1 MSGLIGAESSGSSSS
16 EDAQALAAESPPAGR
31 GGADETLSG
40 DGSSEPRGG
49 RVRIWFA
56 ALLRSATALVLTLV
70 ILAICGVVTDVV
82 LHVTR
87 HSSSASATFSGI
99 NAVDV
104 VLDGDVSLSVVG
116 QTESGSA
123 AGSNVTLAAV
133 DTSTPFDDPIRS
145 ASVIGGTLYVTER
158 CPDSRCTSQLTL
170 TLDTN
175 DQVNIVAGNA
185 LRLNDAVIDLTG
197 IDGQTNVQVAPG
209 KLIVTNT
216 IVTGAVI
223 GTVECDTDVD
233 CRGVLTPP
241 GTNRGTSAVD
251 G

>member
-1 MSGLIGAESSGSSSS
+1 MSGLIGADSSGSSSS
-16 EDAQALAAESPPAGR
+16 EGSSAADSAPAGSAGPEASTAAEEAPEA
-31 GGADETLSG
+31 
-40 DGSSEPRGG
+40 RGG

-70 ILAICGVVTDVV
+70 ILAICGVVADVV

-87 HSSSASATFSGI
+87 HTGSSSTTFSGI

-116 QTESGSA
+116 QSNGGSA
-123 AGSNVTLAAV
+123 ATLAAV
-133 DTSTPFDDPIRS
+133 DTSTPFDDAARS
-145 ASVIGGTLYVTER
+145 TTVIGGTLYVTER

-170 TLDTN
+170 TVNTN
-175 DQVNIVAGNA
+175 DQVNIVSGNA
-185 LRLNDAVIDLTG
+185 LRLNDAVIDVSG
-197 IDGQTNVQVAPG
+197 IDGQTSVQAAPG

-223 GTVECDTDVD
+223 GVVECDTVVD
-233 CRGVLTPP
+233 CEGVVTAP
-241 GTNRGTSAVD
+241 GTDRGTSAVD

>member
-1 MSGLIGAESSGSSSS
+1 MSGLIGADSNGSSGSSSS
-16 EDAQALAAESPPAGR
+16 EGTQALAAEPLPAGSGAGGAAVEEAGSESR
-31 GGADETLSG
+31 GGK
-40 DGSSEPRGG
+40 
-49 RVRIWFA
+49 VRIWFA

-70 ILAICGVVTDVV
+70 ILSILGVVADVV

-87 HSSSASATFSGI
+87 HTSSHSTVFSGI
-99 NAVDV
+99 DAVNV

-116 QTESGSA
+116 QSNGGSA
-123 AGSNVTLAAV
+123 ATLAAV
-133 DTSTPFDDPIRS
+133 DTSTPFDDPSRS
-145 ASVIGGTLYVTER
+145 TSVIGGTLYVTER

-170 TLDTN
+170 TINTN

-185 LRLNDAVIDLTG
+185 LRLNDGVIDISG

-209 KLIVTNT
+209 KLIVTDT

-223 GTVECDTDVD
+223 GMVECDTVVD
-233 CRGVLTPP
+233 CRGVVTAP
-241 GTNRGTSAVD
+241 GTDRGTSAVD